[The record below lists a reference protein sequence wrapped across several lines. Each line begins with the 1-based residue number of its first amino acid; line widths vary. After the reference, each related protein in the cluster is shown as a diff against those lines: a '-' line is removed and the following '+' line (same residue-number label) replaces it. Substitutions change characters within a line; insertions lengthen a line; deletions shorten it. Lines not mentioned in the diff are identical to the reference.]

1 MTGAQMRGSS
11 VLDVV
16 ARHEEAA
23 LGALEAATG
32 GAPLCRTDGTP
43 QTVKGSEGAVA
54 ALSDVRRALRL
65 DGRGDGGSDPV
76 AAAQSVIDDV
86 RARWGSIRGPLA
98 ARPGTDEYV
107 AGGLAALSTLED
119 DLSRSLLDPE
129 GSDAPTPGA
138 TDVGP
143 RAPEVG
149 VLAAPPVP
157 GVLGRASTTGGAGV
171 RWPRRR
177 RLAAAV
183 IMVGLV
189 ALIAATVGWPFAE
202 APLWSALTGGA
213 VVASSLALALFVPR
227 PGEGWRP
234 DFGCAPCAVAGLA
247 MAVAAPW
254 LAIET
259 APDAGRAALALVLG
273 GAALA
278 RRLTEPPVCGG
289 PAA

>member
-1 MTGAQMRGSS
+1 
-11 VLDVV
+11 
-16 ARHEEAA
+16 
-23 LGALEAATG
+23 
-32 GAPLCRTDGTP
+32 LCRIDGTR

-54 ALSDVRRALRL
+54 VLADVRRALRL
-65 DGRGDGGSDPV
+65 DQGGAGGADLV
-76 AAAQSVIDDV
+76 TGALSVIDDV
-86 RARWGSIRGPLA
+86 RARWGSLRGPLA

-107 AGGLAALSTLED
+107 AGGLDALSALED
-119 DLSRSLLDPE
+119 ELSRSPLGPE
-129 GSDAPTPGA
+129 GQDAPTPGA
-138 TDVGP
+138 SALGP
-143 RAPEVG
+143 TEPEVG
-149 VLAAPPVP
+149 VLSTPPVL
-157 GVLGRASTTGGAGV
+157 GVLDAASTAEGIGA

-177 RLAAAV
+177 RVAAAV

-202 APLWSALTGGA
+202 APLWSVLTGGA

-227 PGEGWRP
+227 PSEGWRP

-259 APDAGRAALALVLG
+259 APDGGRAALALVLG
-273 GAALA
+273 GAALV

-289 PAA
+289 PAT